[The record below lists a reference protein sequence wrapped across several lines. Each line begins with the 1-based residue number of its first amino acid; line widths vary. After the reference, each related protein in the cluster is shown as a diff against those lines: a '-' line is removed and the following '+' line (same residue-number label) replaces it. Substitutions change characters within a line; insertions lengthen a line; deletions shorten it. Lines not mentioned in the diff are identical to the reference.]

1 MRRAVPLDALV
12 LDRAA
17 AEPLHRQLY
26 KALRALIQDDILR
39 AGSELPSTR
48 VLASDL
54 GIARNTIIMAYDQL
68 LAEGYLLTRAGAR
81 PVVVALPGRPERASR
96 KRPRASTHRLS
107 RRGELMMTQPDH
119 HGTPGHVAFHPGMPD
134 AGNFPFGVWSR
145 LLARRA
151 NFAGETLFGTY
162 HVGGLP
168 ALREALAS
176 YLRTARG
183 VHCTA
188 AQVVVT
194 TGAQAAFD
202 LLARLLLDPG
212 DRVWMEEPGYFC
224 ARSAFVAA
232 GAQLVALPV
241 DLHGWRLDPPPT
253 PTARLIFVTPA
264 CQHPLGVTMRMDQR
278 LRLLQIADESD
289 AWVIEDDFD
298 GEYRFQGGPIPAMQ
312 GIDRSERV
320 IYVGTFAKILFPAL
334 RVGFMVLPPLLVD
347 RIPHAL
353 SVTGQFAPLLLQAAL
368 ADFMNDGFMG
378 HHLKRMRRIYAVRR
392 ERFYDLCERHLSGR
406 LTLLQGEVGIQIAG
420 LLAEGYDDLKV
431 SAHAHG
437 LGVNVSP
444 LSKHYYHGAP
454 RHGLLL
460 GYAACD
466 EQQMEQGIRKLA
478 QAFDLSV
485 FPARLK
491 KGPSPSQAPAEPG
504 P

>member
-1 MRRAVPLDALV
+1 MRRAFPFDALV
-12 LDRAA
+12 IDRDA
-17 AEPLHRQLY
+17 AEPMHRQLY
-26 KALRALIQDDILR
+26 KALRSLIQDDILR
-39 AGSELPSTR
+39 AGWTLPSTR
-48 VLASDL
+48 ELATDL
-54 GIARNTIIMAYDQL
+54 GIARNTIIAAYDQL
-68 LAEGYLLTRAGAR
+68 LAEGYLLTRPGAL
-81 PVVVALPGRPERASR
+81 PVVVALPARPDCRGR
-96 KRPRASTHRLS
+96 KRLRSSTHQLS
-107 RRGELMMTQPDH
+107 KRGELMMCQPDH

-134 AGNFPFGVWSR
+134 AGTFPFGVWSK

-188 AQVVVT
+188 AQIVVT

-212 DRVWMEEPGYFC
+212 DRVWMEEPGYYG
-224 ARSAFVAA
+224 ARAAFVAA

-241 DLHGWRLDPPPT
+241 DLHGWQLEQPVPA
-253 PTARLIFVTPA
+253 ARLIYVTPA

-278 LRLLQIADESD
+278 LRLLQIADQAD

-334 RVGFMVLPPLLVD
+334 RLGFMVLPPMLVD

-368 ADFMNDGFMG
+368 ADFMNDGFMSQ
-378 HHLKRMRRIYAVRR
+378 HLKRMRRLYAVRR
-392 ERFYDLCERHLSGR
+392 QKFYDLCEQHLSGR
-406 LTLLQGEVGIQIAG
+406 LTLLQGEAGIQIAG
-420 LLAEGYDDLKV
+420 LLAEGYEDLKV
-431 SAHAHG
+431 VAHAHS
-437 LGVNVSP
+437 LGVNISP
-444 LSKHYYHGAP
+444 LSKHYCHGP
-454 RHGLLL
+454 GRQGLLL

-466 EQQMEQGIRKLA
+466 EQQTEQGIRKLV
-478 QAFDLSV
+478 QAFELSR
-485 FPARLK
+485 PAARGK
-491 KGPSPSQAPAEPG
+491 TVGRVWAKSASV
-504 P
+504 